1 MVSRES
7 RHDIPKSVCLFVFL
21 FIIYLSIYH
30 LSSYLL
36 SYLFIHS
43 SIHLPIYPSI
53 YHLSIRISRQ
63 PASSIF
69 PYIYMCIYI
78 TYIIFLHST
87 FLQSAYLYIKI
98 IFSHVNYCYW
108 NFPPFILCF
117 RYVSGSNSYLEICFK
132 ITIFYNV
139 KSFIR
144 YSEKN
149 KDVTFLLPIVW
160 IKLLRMSRKY

>member
-1 MVSRES
+1 MTFQSLSVSLCFYLS
-7 RHDIPKSVCLFVFL
+7 SIYPH
-21 FIIYLSIYH
+21 IIYLAIYFPI
-30 LSSYLL
+30 Y
-36 SYLFIHS
+36 S

-69 PYIYMCIYI
+69 SYIYMCIYYI
-78 TYIIFLHST
+78 YIIFLHST
-87 FLQSAYLYIKI
+87 FLQSAYLYFKI

-149 KDVTFLLPIVW
+149 KDVTFLLPNSVDKIT
-160 IKLLRMSRKY
+160 